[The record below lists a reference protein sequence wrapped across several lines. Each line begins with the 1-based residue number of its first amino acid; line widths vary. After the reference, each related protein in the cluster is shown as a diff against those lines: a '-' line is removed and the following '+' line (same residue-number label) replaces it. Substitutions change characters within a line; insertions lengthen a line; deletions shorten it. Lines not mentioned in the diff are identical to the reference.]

1 MAPVLASDSQP
12 AFHLHLTRD
21 DQPVSLIDAIRA
33 VAAGES
39 PEDYVGTLNAVL
51 GEADGTTG
59 SQEDALP
66 QARGAFVVSEPE
78 QRW

>member
-1 MAPVLASDSQP
+1 MAPSLASDSQP
-12 AFHLHLTRD
+12 ALRLHLTRHG
-21 DQPVSLIDAIRA
+21 QPVSLIDAIRA

-39 PEDYVGTLNAVL
+39 PEAYDGTLNAVP

-59 SQEDALP
+59 SSEKAELS

-78 QRW
+78 QR